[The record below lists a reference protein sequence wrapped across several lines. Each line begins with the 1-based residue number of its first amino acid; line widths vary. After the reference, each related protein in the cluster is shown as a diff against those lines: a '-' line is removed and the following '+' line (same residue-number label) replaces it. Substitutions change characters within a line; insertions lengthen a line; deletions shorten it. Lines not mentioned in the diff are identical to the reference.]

1 MSKYNLVTL
10 WDSIFPHQN
19 EVIDYAG
26 RKMLKS
32 AIGNL
37 NSRYSPTIDHIR
49 PISNGGA
56 DCLENIVICNRIT
69 NEGKADKFPT
79 WSANGT
85 MFQAKRVK
93 GTSNEY
99 DIYKLE

>member
-10 WDSIFPHQN
+10 WDSIFPYQN

-26 RKMLKS
+26 RRMLKS

-49 PISNGGA
+49 PISNGG
-56 DCLENIVICNRIT
+56 VRIGIT
-69 NEGKADKFPT
+69 
-79 WSANGT
+79 
-85 MFQAKRVK
+85 
-93 GTSNEY
+93 
-99 DIYKLE
+99 